1 MQNQDVAIFSAN
13 GVVVEAICRDRV
25 HNVEQQEEWQIAKCD
40 QHFISAEGFERN
52 DIHPIINLEEIVCCK
67 NKAER
72 NNDHDNS
79 EGNGLPQLL
88 QIQIQ
93 TRSSS
98 TPTVFFSIS
107 TVKTAEQNIA
117 KMPQRA
123 AHVPIVRGRSAQ
135 RSLLSLSKRYSCRT
149 KSLHRKNCTDNQ
161 QNPVPCL
168 GSAVLHRGWLYNFT
182 TAESGKYGSI
192 KQNQR
197 ETDHEDQKTD
207 HAEAVEHRFNGPDL
221 IAGRQGLW
229 SAERCI
235 KKSTA

>member
-88 QIQIQ
+88 QIQIK

-98 TPTVFFSIS
+98 TPTVFF
-107 TVKTAEQNIA
+107 
-117 KMPQRA
+117 P
-123 AHVPIVRGRSAQ
+123 
-135 RSLLSLSKRYSCRT
+135 
-149 KSLHRKNCTDNQ
+149 
-161 QNPVPCL
+161 
-168 GSAVLHRGWLYNFT
+168 
-182 TAESGKYGSI
+182 
-192 KQNQR
+192 
-197 ETDHEDQKTD
+197 
-207 HAEAVEHRFNGPDL
+207 
-221 IAGRQGLW
+221 
-229 SAERCI
+229 
-235 KKSTA
+235 

>member
-1 MQNQDVAIFSAN
+1 MAKLGEVCVQITDGSHNPPSGVEQSEYLMLSSKNIKECKNQDVAIFSAN

-88 QIQIQ
+88 QIQIK

-107 TVKTAEQNIA
+107 TVKNSRAEYCKDAA
-117 KMPQRA
+117 KSSP
-123 AHVPIVRGRSAQ
+123 
-135 RSLLSLSKRYSCRT
+135 
-149 KSLHRKNCTDNQ
+149 CTD
-161 QNPVPCL
+161 
-168 GSAVLHRGWLYNFT
+168 
-182 TAESGKYGSI
+182 
-192 KQNQR
+192 
-197 ETDHEDQKTD
+197 
-207 HAEAVEHRFNGPDL
+207 
-221 IAGRQGLW
+221 RQGAGLHK
-229 SAERCI
+229 EVCCL
-235 KKSTA
+235 